1 MEGPDDLHVVRHLR
15 QYHHPVPGFD
25 IVEKGGFDELAAS
38 IPVEVK
44 VPGRIAL
51 GIVVDA
57 DEDREARWRS
67 ITGRLLSAGIQA
79 PRAIEPSGTIIE
91 GSPRVGIWL
100 MPDNQSE
107 GELEDFVAGLV
118 PDSDPVW
125 PLATTYIRDIP
136 PKDRKF
142 KQKKEL
148 ESDTRRMVGDTG
160 GSKANGAGHHVTR
173 SGREPTTCARF
184 RRVAQANLQL
194 KRVQRQRSNL
204 GVVHE
209 TEGSSRRVDAGR
221 CGGRLRLQ
229 SAITR

>member
-1 MEGPDDLHVVRHLR
+1 M
-15 QYHHPVPGFD
+15 
-25 IVEKGGFDELAAS
+25 EKGGFDELAAS

-148 ESDTRRMVGDTG
+148 RATLAAWLATRED
-160 GSKANGAGHHVTR
+160 
-173 SGREPTTCARF
+173 P
-184 RRVAQANLQL
+184 
-194 KRVQRQRSNL
+194 RQMGL
-204 GVVHE
+204 
-209 TEGSSRRVDAGR
+209 
-221 CGGRLRLQ
+221 
-229 SAITR
+229 AITSRDLDASRPPAPDFVGWLGRTFS